1 MHVHSRTQQV
11 TTSVT
16 YLPLNTRTKGVPTM
30 WNITNHKPSQLEP
43 TVVPAFVNQ
52 NPQSDEIFET
62 FQNDVFTQLDQPLRP
77 GLDPQYVFDGQPE
90 DKDSISETFV
100 TELFLDEG
108 ESERSVKLRDFLAQT
123 LLHYQPNFETIDTSL
138 MVQNATAENLP
149 LPIVQGARS
158 IVYTVATDVIPV
170 AKQYLA
176 GQVSFNY
183 WATSFGFTFRVPAL
197 VVSMDTPDVYKEFQQ
212 YVQTTVAPFQSQLP
226 IDASMALQEFYK
238 TTLDDLAEGF
248 RIRATVGDNNQDY
261 SFARILHTCVMQFV
275 AQNGQAGIIPTSLK
289 EIIHPTTIMFLN
301 VEKHA
306 HSNNRDINKTW
317 NSAMNMSKA
326 KLIGLNKIKKLSEE
340 EQLDAMRQ
348 RSNVRRSALMNKAKD
363 PASRKKR
370 AKPFGKQLK
379 TSKQLTKEIVR
390 ILSKMKKVRMSNN
403 VIKTRKTTFNKPNR
417 RDPDNYDKP
426 GIIYS
431 HQYVPDIHVYL
442 DTSGSISERNYKEAC
457 MAIIQLAQTLKTKLY
472 LNSFSH
478 VLSQPALVD
487 IGNCS
492 KETAWKRLQN
502 IPKVS
507 GGTDFDLVW
516 DYIHQSS
523 QRKQEL
529 AIMITDFE
537 YTPSNSY
544 TRPLPQN
551 LFYVPC
557 GGFDIDKLRR
567 NATYFVNSTRR
578 LDANLRHKII
588 F

>member
-1 MHVHSRTQQV
+1 
-11 TTSVT
+11 
-16 YLPLNTRTKGVPTM
+16 M

-62 FQNDVFTQLDQPLRP
+62 FQNDVFTQLDQPLRQ

-123 LLHYQPNFETIDTSL
+123 LLHYQPNFETIDASL

-226 IDASMALQEFYK
+226 VDTSMALQEFYK

>member
-1 MHVHSRTQQV
+1 
-11 TTSVT
+11 
-16 YLPLNTRTKGVPTM
+16 M

-62 FQNDVFTQLDQPLRP
+62 FQNDVFTQLDQPLRQ

-123 LLHYQPNFETIDTSL
+123 LLHYQPNFETIDASL

-226 IDASMALQEFYK
+226 IDTSMALQEFYK

-507 GGTDFDLVW
+507 RGTDFDLVW
-516 DYIHQSS
+516 DYIHQSP

>member
-1 MHVHSRTQQV
+1 
-11 TTSVT
+11 
-16 YLPLNTRTKGVPTM
+16 M

-62 FQNDVFTQLDQPLRP
+62 FQNDVFTQLDQPLRQ

-123 LLHYQPNFETIDTSL
+123 LLHYQPNFETIDASL

-226 IDASMALQEFYK
+226 IDTSMALQEFYK
-238 TTLDDLAEGF
+238 TTLNDLAEGF

-326 KLIGLNKIKKLSEE
+326 KSIGLNKIKKLSEE

-516 DYIHQSS
+516 DYIHQSP

>member
-1 MHVHSRTQQV
+1 
-11 TTSVT
+11 
-16 YLPLNTRTKGVPTM
+16 M

-123 LLHYQPNFETIDTSL
+123 LLHYQPNFETIDATL

-226 IDASMALQEFYK
+226 VDTSMALQEFYK

-306 HSNNRDINKTW
+306 HSNNRNINKTW
-317 NSAMNMSKA
+317 NSAMNISKA

-340 EQLDAMRQ
+340 KQLDAMRQ

-379 TSKQLTKEIVR
+379 TSKQLTKKIVR

-516 DYIHQSS
+516 DYIHQSP

>member
-1 MHVHSRTQQV
+1 
-11 TTSVT
+11 
-16 YLPLNTRTKGVPTM
+16 M

-123 LLHYQPNFETIDTSL
+123 LLHYQPNFETIDASL

-212 YVQTTVAPFQSQLP
+212 YVQTTVTPFQSQLP
-226 IDASMALQEFYK
+226 IDTSMALQEFYK

-516 DYIHQSS
+516 DYIHQSP

>member
-1 MHVHSRTQQV
+1 
-11 TTSVT
+11 
-16 YLPLNTRTKGVPTM
+16 M

-62 FQNDVFTQLDQPLRP
+62 FQNDVFMQLDQPLRP

-123 LLHYQPNFETIDTSL
+123 LLHYQPNFETIDASL

-226 IDASMALQEFYK
+226 IDTSMALQEFYK

-248 RIRATVGDNNQDY
+248 RIRSTVDDNNQDY

-516 DYIHQSS
+516 DYIYQSP

>member
-1 MHVHSRTQQV
+1 M
-11 TTSVT
+11 
-16 YLPLNTRTKGVPTM
+16 
-30 WNITNHKPSQLEP
+30 EP

-52 NPQSDEIFET
+52 NPQSDEIFKM
-62 FQNDVFTQLDQPLRP
+62 FRDDLFTQLNQPLRP
-77 GLDPQYVFDGQPE
+77 GLDPNYVFDGHQE
-90 DKDSISETFV
+90 DKDSITETFV

-108 ESERSVKLRDFLAQT
+108 ESDRSVKLRDFLAQT
-123 LLHYQPNFETIDTSL
+123 LLHYQPNFETIDSSL

-158 IVYTVATDVIPV
+158 IVYTVATDVIPT

-176 GQVSFNY
+176 GQVSFDY

-197 VVSMDTPDVYKEFQQ
+197 LISMDTPDIYKEFQQ
-212 YVQTTVAPFQSQLP
+212 YVQTTVAPIQSQLP
-226 IDASMALQEFYK
+226 IETNVALQEFYK
-238 TTLDDLAEGF
+238 TNLDGLAEGF
-248 RIRATVGDNNQDY
+248 KIRANIQDNNHDY
-261 SFARILHTCVMQFV
+261 SFARILHTCITQFV
-275 AQNGQAGIIPTSLK
+275 NQSGQTGIIPTSLK

-306 HSNNRDINKTW
+306 HSNNRDINRTW
-317 NSAMNMSKA
+317 DSAMKMSRT
-326 KLIGLNKIKKLSEE
+326 KLVGLNKIKKLSEE
-340 EQLDAMRQ
+340 QQLDAMRQ
-348 RSNVRRSALMNKAKD
+348 RSNARRSALMINANKD
-363 PASRKKR
+363 ELSRKKR
-370 AKPFGKQLK
+370 AKPFGKNLK
-379 TSKQLTKEIVR
+379 TSKQLTKEIAR

-431 HQYVPDIHVYL
+431 HQYVPDIHIYL
-442 DTSGSISERNYKEAC
+442 DTSGSISEHNYKEAC
-457 MAIIQLAQTLKTKLY
+457 MAIIHLAQTLKTKLY

-487 IGNCS
+487 IANCS
-492 KETAWKRLQN
+492 KDVAWKRLQN

-507 GGTDFDLVW
+507 GGTNFDLVW
-516 DYIHQSS
+516 NYIHQSP

-529 AIMITDFE
+529 SIMITDFE

-544 TRPLPQN
+544 TTPLPKN

-557 GGFDIDKLRR
+557 GGFQIDSLRR
-567 NATYFVNSTRR
+567 SATYFVNSTRR
-578 LDANLRHKII
+578 LDANLRNKII

>member
-1 MHVHSRTQQV
+1 
-11 TTSVT
+11 
-16 YLPLNTRTKGVPTM
+16 M

-123 LLHYQPNFETIDTSL
+123 LLHYQPNFETIDASL

-226 IDASMALQEFYK
+226 IDTSMALQEFYK
-238 TTLDDLAEGF
+238 TTLNDLAEGF
-248 RIRATVGDNNQDY
+248 RIRAKVGDNNQDY

-289 EIIHPTTIMFLN
+289 ETIHPTTIMFLN

-306 HSNNRDINKTW
+306 HSNNRNINKTW

-431 HQYVPDIHVYL
+431 HQYVPDIHIYL

-516 DYIHQSS
+516 DYIHQSP

>member
-1 MHVHSRTQQV
+1 
-11 TTSVT
+11 
-16 YLPLNTRTKGVPTM
+16 M

-62 FQNDVFTQLDQPLRP
+62 FQNDVFTQLDQPLRQ

-123 LLHYQPNFETIDTSL
+123 LLHYQPNFETIDASL

-226 IDASMALQEFYK
+226 IDTSMALQEFYK
-238 TTLDDLAEGF
+238 TTLNDLAEGF

-275 AQNGQAGIIPTSLK
+275 AQNGQTGIIPTSLK

-457 MAIIQLAQTLKTKLY
+457 MVIIQLAQTLKTKLY

-516 DYIHQSS
+516 DYIHQSP

>member
-1 MHVHSRTQQV
+1 
-11 TTSVT
+11 
-16 YLPLNTRTKGVPTM
+16 M

-62 FQNDVFTQLDQPLRP
+62 FQNDVFTQLDQPLRQ

-123 LLHYQPNFETIDTSL
+123 LLHYQPNFETIDASL

-226 IDASMALQEFYK
+226 IDTSMALQEFYK
-238 TTLDDLAEGF
+238 TTLNDLAEGF
-248 RIRATVGDNNQDY
+248 RIRAKVGDNNQDY
-261 SFARILHTCVMQFV
+261 SFARILHTCIMQFV

-516 DYIHQSS
+516 DYIHQSP

>member
-1 MHVHSRTQQV
+1 
-11 TTSVT
+11 
-16 YLPLNTRTKGVPTM
+16 M

-62 FQNDVFTQLDQPLRP
+62 FQNDVFTQLDQPLRQ

-123 LLHYQPNFETIDTSL
+123 LLHYQPNFETIDASL

-226 IDASMALQEFYK
+226 VDTSMALQEFYK

-301 VEKHA
+301 VKKHA

-516 DYIHQSS
+516 DYIHQSP

>member
-1 MHVHSRTQQV
+1 
-11 TTSVT
+11 
-16 YLPLNTRTKGVPTM
+16 M

-62 FQNDVFTQLDQPLRP
+62 FQNDVFTQLDQPLRQ

-108 ESERSVKLRDFLAQT
+108 ESERSMKLRDFLAQT
-123 LLHYQPNFETIDTSL
+123 LLHYQPNFETIDASL

-197 VVSMDTPDVYKEFQQ
+197 IVSMDTPDVYKEFQQ

-226 IDASMALQEFYK
+226 IDTSMALQEFYK
-238 TTLDDLAEGF
+238 TTLNDLAEGF
-248 RIRATVGDNNQDY
+248 RIRAKVGDNNQDY

-516 DYIHQSS
+516 DYIHQSP

>member
-1 MHVHSRTQQV
+1 
-11 TTSVT
+11 
-16 YLPLNTRTKGVPTM
+16 M

-62 FQNDVFTQLDQPLRP
+62 FQNDVFTQLDQPLRQ

-123 LLHYQPNFETIDTSL
+123 LLHYQPNFETIDALL

-226 IDASMALQEFYK
+226 IDANMALQEFYK
-238 TTLDDLAEGF
+238 TTLNDLAEGF
-248 RIRATVGDNNQDY
+248 RIRAKVGDNNQDY

-275 AQNGQAGIIPTSLK
+275 AQNGQADIIPTSLK

-487 IGNCS
+487 IGTCS

-516 DYIHQSS
+516 DYIHQSP

>member
-1 MHVHSRTQQV
+1 
-11 TTSVT
+11 
-16 YLPLNTRTKGVPTM
+16 M
-30 WNITNHKPSQLEP
+30 WNITNHKPSRLEP

-52 NPQSDEIFET
+52 NPQSDEIFEM
-62 FQNDVFTQLDQPLRP
+62 FRDDLFTQLNQPLRP
-77 GLDPQYVFDGQPE
+77 GLDPNYVFDGHQE
-90 DKDSISETFV
+90 DKDSITETFV

-108 ESERSVKLRDFLAQT
+108 ESDRSVKLRDFLAQT
-123 LLHYQPNFETIDTSL
+123 LLHYQPNFETIDSSL

-158 IVYTVATDVIPV
+158 IVYTVATDVIPT

-176 GQVSFNY
+176 GQVSFDY

-197 VVSMDTPDVYKEFQQ
+197 LISMDTPDIYKEFQQ
-212 YVQTTVAPFQSQLP
+212 YVQTSVAPIQSQLP
-226 IDASMALQEFYK
+226 IETNVALQEFYK
-238 TTLDDLAEGF
+238 TNLNGLAEGF
-248 RIRATVGDNNQDY
+248 KIRANIQDNNHDY
-261 SFARILHTCVMQFV
+261 SFARILHTCIMQFV
-275 AQNGQAGIIPTSLK
+275 NQSGQTGIIPTSLK

-306 HSNNRDINKTW
+306 HSNNRDINRTW
-317 NSAMNMSKA
+317 DSAMKMSKT
-326 KLIGLNKIKKLSEE
+326 KLVGLNKIKKLSEE
-340 EQLDAMRQ
+340 QQLDAMRQ

>member
-1 MHVHSRTQQV
+1 
-11 TTSVT
+11 
-16 YLPLNTRTKGVPTM
+16 M

-62 FQNDVFTQLDQPLRP
+62 FQNDVFTQLDQPLRQ

-123 LLHYQPNFETIDTSL
+123 LLHYQPNFETIDASL

-226 IDASMALQEFYK
+226 IDANMALQEFYK
-238 TTLDDLAEGF
+238 TTLNDLAEGF
-248 RIRATVGDNNQDY
+248 RIRATVGDNNQNY

-516 DYIHQSS
+516 DYIHQSP

>member
-1 MHVHSRTQQV
+1 
-11 TTSVT
+11 
-16 YLPLNTRTKGVPTM
+16 M

-62 FQNDVFTQLDQPLRP
+62 FQNDVFTQLDQPLRQ

-123 LLHYQPNFETIDTSL
+123 LLHYQPNFETIDASL

-197 VVSMDTPDVYKEFQQ
+197 VISMDTPDVYKEFQQ

-226 IDASMALQEFYK
+226 IDANMALQEFYK
-238 TTLDDLAEGF
+238 TTLNDLAEGF

-275 AQNGQAGIIPTSLK
+275 TQNGQAGIIPTSLK

-516 DYIHQSS
+516 DYIHQSP

>member
-1 MHVHSRTQQV
+1 
-11 TTSVT
+11 
-16 YLPLNTRTKGVPTM
+16 M

-62 FQNDVFTQLDQPLRP
+62 FQNDVFTQLDQPLRQ

-123 LLHYQPNFETIDTSL
+123 LLHYQPNFETIDALL

-226 IDASMALQEFYK
+226 IDANMALQEFYK
-238 TTLDDLAEGF
+238 TTLNDLAEGF
-248 RIRATVGDNNQDY
+248 RIRAKVGDNNQDY

-275 AQNGQAGIIPTSLK
+275 AQNGQADIIPTSLK

-516 DYIHQSS
+516 DYIHQSP

>member
-1 MHVHSRTQQV
+1 
-11 TTSVT
+11 
-16 YLPLNTRTKGVPTM
+16 M

-62 FQNDVFTQLDQPLRP
+62 FQNDVFTQLDQPLRQ

-123 LLHYQPNFETIDTSL
+123 LLHYQPNFETIDASL

-226 IDASMALQEFYK
+226 IDANMALQEFYK
-238 TTLDDLAEGF
+238 TTLNDLAEGF

-275 AQNGQAGIIPTSLK
+275 AQNDQAGIIPTSLK

-507 GGTDFDLVW
+507 GSTDFDLVW
-516 DYIHQSS
+516 DYIHQSP

-544 TRPLPQN
+544 TRSLPQN

>member
-1 MHVHSRTQQV
+1 
-11 TTSVT
+11 
-16 YLPLNTRTKGVPTM
+16 M

-123 LLHYQPNFETIDTSL
+123 LLHYQPNFETIDASL

-176 GQVSFNY
+176 GQVSFKY

-226 IDASMALQEFYK
+226 IDTSMALQEFYK
-238 TTLDDLAEGF
+238 TKLNDLAEGF
-248 RIRATVGDNNQDY
+248 RIRAKVGDNNQDY

-478 VLSQPALVD
+478 ILSQPALVD

-516 DYIHQSS
+516 DYIHQSP

-567 NATYFVNSTRR
+567 NATYFVNSTCR

>member
-1 MHVHSRTQQV
+1 
-11 TTSVT
+11 
-16 YLPLNTRTKGVPTM
+16 M

-62 FQNDVFTQLDQPLRP
+62 FQNDVFTQLDQPLRQ

-123 LLHYQPNFETIDTSL
+123 LLHYQPNFETIDSSL

-226 IDASMALQEFYK
+226 IDTSMALQEFYK

-516 DYIHQSS
+516 DYIHQSP

>member
-1 MHVHSRTQQV
+1 
-11 TTSVT
+11 
-16 YLPLNTRTKGVPTM
+16 M

-62 FQNDVFTQLDQPLRP
+62 FQNDVFMQLDQPLRP

-123 LLHYQPNFETIDTSL
+123 LLRYQPNFETIDASL

-226 IDASMALQEFYK
+226 IDTSMALQEFYK
-238 TTLDDLAEGF
+238 TTLNDLAEGF

>member
-1 MHVHSRTQQV
+1 
-11 TTSVT
+11 
-16 YLPLNTRTKGVPTM
+16 M

-90 DKDSISETFV
+90 NKDSISETFV

-123 LLHYQPNFETIDTSL
+123 LLHYQPNFETIDASL

-226 IDASMALQEFYK
+226 IDANMALQEFYK

-301 VEKHA
+301 IEKHA

>member
-1 MHVHSRTQQV
+1 
-11 TTSVT
+11 
-16 YLPLNTRTKGVPTM
+16 M

-123 LLHYQPNFETIDTSL
+123 LLHYQPNFETIDASL

-212 YVQTTVAPFQSQLP
+212 YVQTTVAPFQSHLP
-226 IDASMALQEFYK
+226 VDTSMALQEFYK

>member
-1 MHVHSRTQQV
+1 
-11 TTSVT
+11 
-16 YLPLNTRTKGVPTM
+16 M

-77 GLDPQYVFDGQPE
+77 GLDPQYVFDSQPE

-123 LLHYQPNFETIDTSL
+123 LLHYQPNFETIDASL

-226 IDASMALQEFYK
+226 IDTSMALQEFYK
-238 TTLDDLAEGF
+238 TTLNDLAEGF
-248 RIRATVGDNNQDY
+248 RIRAKVGDNNQDY

-516 DYIHQSS
+516 DYIHQSP

>member
-1 MHVHSRTQQV
+1 
-11 TTSVT
+11 
-16 YLPLNTRTKGVPTM
+16 M

-62 FQNDVFTQLDQPLRP
+62 FQNDVFTQLDQPLRQ

-123 LLHYQPNFETIDTSL
+123 LLHYQPNFETIDALL

-212 YVQTTVAPFQSQLP
+212 YVQTTVAPFQSHLP
-226 IDASMALQEFYK
+226 VDTSMALQEFYK

-516 DYIHQSS
+516 DYIHQSP

>member
-1 MHVHSRTQQV
+1 
-11 TTSVT
+11 
-16 YLPLNTRTKGVPTM
+16 M

-62 FQNDVFTQLDQPLRP
+62 FQNDVFMQLDQPLRP

-123 LLHYQPNFETIDTSL
+123 LLHYQPNFETIDASL

-197 VVSMDTPDVYKEFQQ
+197 VVSIDTPDVYKEFQQ

-226 IDASMALQEFYK
+226 IDTSMALQEFYK

-248 RIRATVGDNNQDY
+248 RIRAKVGDNNQDY

>member
-1 MHVHSRTQQV
+1 
-11 TTSVT
+11 
-16 YLPLNTRTKGVPTM
+16 M

-62 FQNDVFTQLDQPLRP
+62 FQNDVFTQLDQPLRQ

-123 LLHYQPNFETIDTSL
+123 LLHYQPNFETIDASL

-226 IDASMALQEFYK
+226 IDTSMALQEFYK

>member
-1 MHVHSRTQQV
+1 
-11 TTSVT
+11 
-16 YLPLNTRTKGVPTM
+16 M

-123 LLHYQPNFETIDTSL
+123 LLHYQPNFETIDASL

-238 TTLDDLAEGF
+238 TTLNDLAEGF

-326 KLIGLNKIKKLSEE
+326 KLIGLNKVKKLSEE

>member
-1 MHVHSRTQQV
+1 
-11 TTSVT
+11 
-16 YLPLNTRTKGVPTM
+16 M
-30 WNITNHKPSQLEP
+30 WNITNHKPSRLEP

-52 NPQSDEIFET
+52 NPQSDEIFEM
-62 FQNDVFTQLDQPLRP
+62 FRDDLFTQLNQPLRP
-77 GLDPQYVFDGQPE
+77 GLDPNYVFDGHQE

-108 ESERSVKLRDFLAQT
+108 ESDRSVKLRDFLAQT
-123 LLHYQPNFETIDTSL
+123 LLHYQPNFETIDSSL

-158 IVYTVATDVIPV
+158 IVYTVTTDVIPT

-176 GQVSFNY
+176 GQVSFDY

-197 VVSMDTPDVYKEFQQ
+197 LISMDTPDIYKEFQQ
-212 YVQTTVAPFQSQLP
+212 YVQTTVAPIQSQLP
-226 IDASMALQEFYK
+226 IETNVALQEFYK
-238 TTLDDLAEGF
+238 TNLDGLAEGF
-248 RIRATVGDNNQDY
+248 KIRANIQDNNHDY
-261 SFARILHTCVMQFV
+261 SFARILHTCIMQFV
-275 AQNGQAGIIPTSLK
+275 NQNGQTGIIPTSLK

-306 HSNNRDINKTW
+306 HSNNRDINRTW
-317 NSAMNMSKA
+317 DSAMKMSRT
-326 KLIGLNKIKKLSEE
+326 KLVGLNKIKKLSEE
-340 EQLDAMRQ
+340 QQLDAMRQ
-348 RSNVRRSALMNKAKD
+348 RSNARRSALMNNANKD
-363 PASRKKR
+363 ELSRKKR
-370 AKPFGKQLK
+370 AKPFGKNLK
-379 TSKQLTKEIVR
+379 TSKQLTKEIAR

-431 HQYVPDIHVYL
+431 HQYVPDIHIYL
-442 DTSGSISERNYKEAC
+442 DTSGSISEHNYKEAC
-457 MAIIQLAQTLKTKLY
+457 MAIIHLAQTLKTKLY

-487 IGNCS
+487 IANCS
-492 KETAWKRLQN
+492 KDVAWKRLQN

-507 GGTDFDLVW
+507 GGTNFDLVW
-516 DYIHQSS
+516 NYIHQSP

-529 AIMITDFE
+529 SIMITDFE

-544 TRPLPQN
+544 TTPLPKN

-557 GGFDIDKLRR
+557 GGFQIDNLRR
-567 NATYFVNSTRR
+567 SATYFVNSTRR
-578 LDANLRHKII
+578 LDANLRNKII

>member
-1 MHVHSRTQQV
+1 
-11 TTSVT
+11 
-16 YLPLNTRTKGVPTM
+16 M

-123 LLHYQPNFETIDTSL
+123 LLHYQPNFETIDASL

-226 IDASMALQEFYK
+226 IDANMALQEFYK

-248 RIRATVGDNNQDY
+248 RIRTTVGDNNQDY

>member
-1 MHVHSRTQQV
+1 
-11 TTSVT
+11 
-16 YLPLNTRTKGVPTM
+16 M

-62 FQNDVFTQLDQPLRP
+62 FQNDVFTQLDQPLRQ

-123 LLHYQPNFETIDTSL
+123 LLHYQPNFETIDASL

-212 YVQTTVAPFQSQLP
+212 YVQTTVAPFQSHLP
-226 IDASMALQEFYK
+226 VDTSMALQEFYK

-363 PASRKKR
+363 PTSRKKR

-516 DYIHQSS
+516 DYIHQSP

>member
-1 MHVHSRTQQV
+1 
-11 TTSVT
+11 
-16 YLPLNTRTKGVPTM
+16 M

-62 FQNDVFTQLDQPLRP
+62 FQNDVFTQLDQPLRQ

-123 LLHYQPNFETIDTSL
+123 LLHYQPNFETIDASL

-226 IDASMALQEFYK
+226 IDANMALQEFYK

-516 DYIHQSS
+516 DYIHQSP

>member
-1 MHVHSRTQQV
+1 
-11 TTSVT
+11 
-16 YLPLNTRTKGVPTM
+16 M

-62 FQNDVFTQLDQPLRP
+62 FQNDVFTQLDQPLRQ
-77 GLDPQYVFDGQPE
+77 GLDPQYVFDGHPE

-123 LLHYQPNFETIDTSL
+123 LLHYQPNFETIDASL

-197 VVSMDTPDVYKEFQQ
+197 VVSMDTPDIYKEFQQ

-226 IDASMALQEFYK
+226 IDTSMALQEFYK
-238 TTLDDLAEGF
+238 TTLNDLAEGF
-248 RIRATVGDNNQDY
+248 RIRAKVGDNNQDY

-289 EIIHPTTIMFLN
+289 EIIHPTTIVFLN

>member
-1 MHVHSRTQQV
+1 
-11 TTSVT
+11 
-16 YLPLNTRTKGVPTM
+16 M

-62 FQNDVFTQLDQPLRP
+62 FQNDVFTQLDQPLRQ

-123 LLHYQPNFETIDTSL
+123 LLHYQPNFETIDASL

-197 VVSMDTPDVYKEFQQ
+197 VVSMDTPNVYKEFQQ

-348 RSNVRRSALMNKAKD
+348 RSNVRRSALMNKAKN

>member
-1 MHVHSRTQQV
+1 
-11 TTSVT
+11 
-16 YLPLNTRTKGVPTM
+16 M

-123 LLHYQPNFETIDTSL
+123 LLHYQPNFETIDASL

-212 YVQTTVAPFQSQLP
+212 YVQTIVAPFQSQLP

-238 TTLDDLAEGF
+238 TTLNDLAEGF

>member
-1 MHVHSRTQQV
+1 
-11 TTSVT
+11 
-16 YLPLNTRTKGVPTM
+16 M

>member
-1 MHVHSRTQQV
+1 
-11 TTSVT
+11 
-16 YLPLNTRTKGVPTM
+16 M
-30 WNITNHKPSQLEP
+30 WNITNHKPSRLEP
-43 TVVPAFVNQ
+43 TIVPAFVNQ
-52 NPQSDEIFET
+52 NPQSDEIFEM
-62 FQNDVFTQLDQPLRP
+62 FRDDLFTQLNQPLRP
-77 GLDPQYVFDGQPE
+77 GLDPNYLFDGHQE

-108 ESERSVKLRDFLAQT
+108 ESDRSVKLRDFLAQT
-123 LLHYQPNFETIDTSL
+123 LLHYQPNFETIDSSL

-158 IVYTVATDVIPV
+158 IVYTVATDIIPT

-176 GQVSFNY
+176 GQVSFDY

-197 VVSMDTPDVYKEFQQ
+197 LISMDTPDIYKEFQQ
-212 YVQTTVAPFQSQLP
+212 YVQTTVAPIQSQLP
-226 IDASMALQEFYK
+226 IETNVALQEFYK
-238 TTLDDLAEGF
+238 TNLDGLAEGF
-248 RIRATVGDNNQDY
+248 KIRANIQDNNHDY
-261 SFARILHTCVMQFV
+261 SFARILHTCIMQFV
-275 AQNGQAGIIPTSLK
+275 NQSGQTGIIPTSLK

-306 HSNNRDINKTW
+306 HSNNRDINRTW
-317 NSAMNMSKA
+317 DSAMKMSKT
-326 KLIGLNKIKKLSEE
+326 KLVGLNKIKKLSEE
-340 EQLDAMRQ
+340 QQLDAMRQ
-348 RSNVRRSALMNKAKD
+348 RSNARRSALMNNANKD
-363 PASRKKR
+363 ELSRKKR
-370 AKPFGKQLK
+370 AKPFGKNLK
-379 TSKQLTKEIVR
+379 TSKQLTKEIAR

-431 HQYVPDIHVYL
+431 HQYVPDIHIYL
-442 DTSGSISERNYKEAC
+442 DTSGSISEHNYKEAC
-457 MAIIQLAQTLKTKLY
+457 MAIIHLAQTLKTKLY

-487 IGNCS
+487 IANCS
-492 KETAWKRLQN
+492 KDVAWKRLQN

-507 GGTDFDLVW
+507 GGTNFDLVW
-516 DYIHQSS
+516 NYIHQSP

-529 AIMITDFE
+529 SIMITDFE

-544 TRPLPQN
+544 TTPLPKN

-557 GGFDIDKLRR
+557 GGFQIDSLRR
-567 NATYFVNSTRR
+567 SATYFVNSTRR
-578 LDANLRHKII
+578 LDANLRNKII

>member
-1 MHVHSRTQQV
+1 
-11 TTSVT
+11 
-16 YLPLNTRTKGVPTM
+16 M

-62 FQNDVFTQLDQPLRP
+62 FQNDVFMQLDQPLRP

-123 LLHYQPNFETIDTSL
+123 LLHYQPNFETIDASL

-197 VVSMDTPDVYKEFQQ
+197 VVSIDTPDVYKEFQQ

-226 IDASMALQEFYK
+226 IDTSMALQEFYK

-248 RIRATVGDNNQDY
+248 RIRAKVGDNNQDY

-306 HSNNRDINKTW
+306 HSKNRDINKTW

>member
-1 MHVHSRTQQV
+1 
-11 TTSVT
+11 
-16 YLPLNTRTKGVPTM
+16 M

-62 FQNDVFTQLDQPLRP
+62 FQNDVFTQLDQPLRQ

-100 TELFLDEG
+100 TELFMDEG

-123 LLHYQPNFETIDTSL
+123 LLHYQPNFETIDASL

-226 IDASMALQEFYK
+226 IDTSMALQEFYK
-238 TTLDDLAEGF
+238 TTLNDLAEGF
-248 RIRATVGDNNQDY
+248 RIRAKVGDNNQDY

-516 DYIHQSS
+516 DYIHQSP

>member
-1 MHVHSRTQQV
+1 
-11 TTSVT
+11 
-16 YLPLNTRTKGVPTM
+16 M

-62 FQNDVFTQLDQPLRP
+62 FQNDVFTQLDQPLRQ

-123 LLHYQPNFETIDTSL
+123 LLHYQPNFETIDASL

-226 IDASMALQEFYK
+226 IDTSMALQEFYK

-516 DYIHQSS
+516 DYIHQSP